1 MSQTNIRE
9 RRAKRKRQIK
19 SNDDLY
25 ENLNVDPTI
34 KVEDV
39 IVEIAKDDLVEQV
52 TRKSRKRPIKNL
64 EMADYDY
71 QNMAVDYSKENTA
84 QQLGNYRYSMDFLA
98 HSKIID
104 DDKIV
109 DRLKKIIYDY
119 PNIDMSS
126 FLNKENAQLYSWIIQ
141 HMTYSMGEK
150 YLGSIYVLGGGIGL
164 LSAMMLDSA
173 LRFENIRSFDIN
185 GSCQFLADELMAKEL
200 LADWK
205 FKATTQD
212 LFDVDYAKHKFICQL
227 QDGRLSDPFNEVP
240 GTIINTNI
248 SYLKNYKDWYNMLPE
263 LRRVIVVGETG
274 DDVPN
279 PFPSS
284 QIFNRQF
291 PMSFELYTG
300 VLKVGDKHYFM
311 KIGHK

>member
-1 MSQTNIRE
+1 MTQPNIRD
-9 RRAKRKRQIK
+9 RRAKRKSKIK

-25 ENLNVDPTI
+25 ANLDVDPTI
-34 KVEDV
+34 KVDDV
-39 IVEIAKDDLVEQV
+39 IVEIAKDELTETP
-52 TRKSRKRPIKNL
+52 TRNPRNRAVRPL
-64 EMADYDY
+64 GMVDYDY
-71 QNMAVDYSKENTA
+71 QSMAVEYSKENTA
-84 QQLGNYRYSMDFLA
+84 QQLGNYRSSMDFLA

-109 DRLKKIIYDY
+109 NRLKKIIYDY
-119 PNIDMSS
+119 PNVDTSS

-141 HMTYSMGEK
+141 HMTYTMGQK
-150 YLGSIYVLGGGIGL
+150 YLGSIYVLGGGMGL
-164 LSAMMLDSA
+164 LSAMILDSG
-173 LRFENIRSFDIN
+173 LRYENLRSFDIN
-185 GSCQFLADELMAKEL
+185 GTCQFLADELMANEL

-212 LFDVDYAKHKFICQL
+212 LFNIDYAKHMFATRL
-227 QDGRLSDPFNEVP
+227 QDGRLSDPFREIP

-248 SYLKNYKDWYNMLPE
+248 SYLTNYKDWYKMLPE

-274 DDVPN
+274 KDVPN
-279 PFPSS
+279 AFASS
-284 QIFNRQF
+284 QAFNREF

-300 VLKVGDKHYFM
+300 VLTIDNKQFFM

>member
-52 TRKSRKRPIKNL
+52 TRKSRKRPTKNL
-64 EMADYDY
+64 EMVDYDY
-71 QNMAVDYSKENTA
+71 QTMAVDYSKENTA

-104 DDKIV
+104 DGKIV

-141 HMTYSMGEK
+141 HMTYTMGEK
-150 YLGSIYVLGGGIGL
+150 YLGSIYVLGGGMGL
-164 LSAMMLDSA
+164 LSAMILDSA

-185 GSCQFLADELMAKEL
+185 GSCQFLADELMTKEL

-212 LFDVDYAKHKFICQL
+212 LFGVDYAKHKFICRL

>member
-1 MSQTNIRE
+1 MAQTNIRE
-9 RRAKRKRQIK
+9 RRAKRKAKIK
-19 SNDDLY
+19 SNEDLY

-34 KVEDV
+34 KVEDTV
-39 IVEIAKDDLVEQV
+39 VEIEKDEFEETV
-52 TRKSRKRPIKNL
+52 TRNTRTRAPRPL
-64 EMADYDY
+64 GMVEYDY
-71 QNMAVDYSKENTA
+71 QTMAVEYSKENTA

-98 HSKIID
+98 HARIID

-109 DRLKKIIYDY
+109 ERLKKIIYDY
-119 PNIDMSS
+119 PNVDMSS

-141 HMTYSMGEK
+141 HMTYTMGEK
-150 YLGSIYVLGGGIGL
+150 YLGSIYVLGGGMGL
-164 LSAMMLDSA
+164 LSAMILDSG

-185 GSCQFLADELMAKEL
+185 GVCQFLADELMEKEL

-205 FKATTQD
+205 FKSTTQD
-212 LFDVDYAKHKFICQL
+212 LFNIDYAKHMFTTRL
-227 QDGRLSDPFNEVP
+227 QDGRLSDPFREVP

-248 SYLKNYKDWYNMLPE
+248 SYLKNYQDWYKMLPE
-263 LRRVIVVGETG
+263 LRRVVVVGETG
-274 DDVPN
+274 NDVPN

-300 VLKVGDKHYFM
+300 VLNIGNKQFFM